1 MFCSNV
7 FSQRLCKHTLSGV
20 QHRSRPHTV
29 SQAGH
34 TWSHHLQKPH
44 NHDCTAWCC
53 VWRLMPSVRFRACR
67 SCRKSSYGSF
77 CLSLGVTVDSY
88 SCLDPGIPV
97 NGIRYGQD
105 FSIGSTVSFGCDS
118 GYRLSHE
125 EPLVCEKN
133 HWWSHPLPTCDG
145 KYVRKAYLHCDTV
158 DAEIF
163 FTV

>member
-1 MFCSNV
+1 MEINSN
-7 FSQRLCKHTLSGV
+7 
-20 QHRSRPHTV
+20 
-29 SQAGH
+29 
-34 TWSHHLQKPH
+34 
-44 NHDCTAWCC
+44 DCTPG
-53 VWRLMPSVRFRACR
+53 RLLQTVKLLTLDRLNLQNSTPFYCFS
-67 SCRKSSYGSF
+67 
-77 CLSLGVTVDSY
+77 GVTVDSY

-145 KYVRKAYLHCDTV
+145 KHLLYFLENR
-158 DAEIF
+158 
-163 FTV
+163 

>member
-1 MFCSNV
+1 MTSW
-7 FSQRLCKHTLSGV
+7 
-20 QHRSRPHTV
+20 RSTTDQT
-29 SQAGH
+29 SCLL
-34 TWSHHLQKPH
+34 WL
-44 NHDCTAWCC
+44 DL
-53 VWRLMPSVRFRACR
+53 LMAPRCR
-67 SCRKSSYGSF
+67 SSCSAAPTFSTCSSPLITADQTPASKYYMKVGITYHHPLTAQRDGSWWDANL
-77 CLSLGVTVDSY
+77 LSSGVTVDSY

-145 KYVRKAYLHCDTV
+145 KSS
-158 DAEIF
+158 
-163 FTV
+163 

>member
-1 MFCSNV
+1 MFKWFLNQTKWL
-7 FSQRLCKHTLSGV
+7 FLS
-20 QHRSRPHTV
+20 
-29 SQAGH
+29 
-34 TWSHHLQKPH
+34 
-44 NHDCTAWCC
+44 
-53 VWRLMPSVRFRACR
+53 
-67 SCRKSSYGSF
+67 
-77 CLSLGVTVDSY
+77 GVTVDSY

-145 KYVRKAYLHCDTV
+145 KYFKSASNSEQSVLWKMLHLMQVC
-158 DAEIF
+158 
-163 FTV
+163 

>member
-1 MFCSNV
+1 MCVHTIKTSDLFF
-7 FSQRLCKHTLSGV
+7 FS
-20 QHRSRPHTV
+20 
-29 SQAGH
+29 
-34 TWSHHLQKPH
+34 
-44 NHDCTAWCC
+44 
-53 VWRLMPSVRFRACR
+53 
-67 SCRKSSYGSF
+67 
-77 CLSLGVTVDSY
+77 GVTVDSY

-145 KYVRKAYLHCDTV
+145 KYPAAADLHKHEMACLNK
-158 DAEIF
+158 
-163 FTV
+163 

>member
-1 MFCSNV
+1 M
-7 FSQRLCKHTLSGV
+7 
-20 QHRSRPHTV
+20 
-29 SQAGH
+29 
-34 TWSHHLQKPH
+34 
-44 NHDCTAWCC
+44 
-53 VWRLMPSVRFRACR
+53 
-67 SCRKSSYGSF
+67 
-77 CLSLGVTVDSY
+77 DSY

-145 KYVRKAYLHCDTV
+145 ESKRDVETV
-158 DAEIF
+158 DSRLHSFITI
-163 FTV
+163 TVGARVLFY

>member
-1 MFCSNV
+1 MLHIWYNGSCAGCWLTF
-7 FSQRLCKHTLSGV
+7 
-20 QHRSRPHTV
+20 RSASKFT
-29 SQAGH
+29 
-34 TWSHHLQKPH
+34 
-44 NHDCTAWCC
+44 
-53 VWRLMPSVRFRACR
+53 WRLKPALYRNLPPVTSLLEWHVFHL
-67 SCRKSSYGSF
+67 
-77 CLSLGVTVDSY
+77 LSTSGVTVDSY

-145 KYVRKAYLHCDTV
+145 ESERDGNCGFKVTLIYFNYIRGQSFVLLSYILWKTAVEKRRGGGGG
-158 DAEIF
+158 
-163 FTV
+163 